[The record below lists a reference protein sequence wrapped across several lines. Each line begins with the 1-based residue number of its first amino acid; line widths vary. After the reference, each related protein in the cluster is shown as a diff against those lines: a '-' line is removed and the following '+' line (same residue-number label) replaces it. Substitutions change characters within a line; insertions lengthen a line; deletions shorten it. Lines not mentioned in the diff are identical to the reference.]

1 MTDSKKNIL
10 LIEDDNKI
18 STALKCALEA
28 RNYDVT
34 IISDGLEA
42 LNQLDNMDKN
52 LYDLV
57 LLDLM
62 LPGANGWEI
71 LIKIRSLKNTEN
83 WPVIMLTAID
93 DEASESKALFDGAN
107 DYISK
112 PFSMKILLARIDA
125 NIKKKNNNES
135 LIDFDLHF
143 SDGDFQPLSSREK
156 EILSYVTKG
165 YSNKEMT
172 EILFISENTIGNHI
186 SNIFQKLKV
195 SNRTQAAIV
204 ALKYSLI

>member
-1 MTDSKKNIL
+1 LTETKKNIL
-10 LIEDDNKI
+10 LIEDDTKI
-18 STALKCALEA
+18 CTALKCALEA
-28 RNYDVT
+28 RNFNIT
-34 IISDGLEA
+34 IISNGLEA
-42 LNQLDNMDKN
+42 LNALDKMEKTSV
-52 LYDLV
+52 DLV

-71 LIKIRSLKNTEN
+71 LIKIRSLKNTSD

-125 NIKKKNNNES
+125 NILKKKPASS
-135 LIDFDLHF
+135 LIDFELHF
-143 SDGDFQPLSSREK
+143 SDGEFQPLSTREK

-195 SNRTQAAIV
+195 TNRTQAAII